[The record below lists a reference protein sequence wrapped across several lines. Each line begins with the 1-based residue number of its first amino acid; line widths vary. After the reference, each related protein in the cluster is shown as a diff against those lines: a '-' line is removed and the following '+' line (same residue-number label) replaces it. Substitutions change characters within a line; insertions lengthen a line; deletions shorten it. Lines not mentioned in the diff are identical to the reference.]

1 MKLPVLGVHCD
12 YNASVKHRS
21 MHLTYNA
28 LLSCTAIKA
37 ALAKAC
43 CMFTLNGLHSVRSA
57 TPANFMPAVR
67 NSNISPYILAKMLL
81 FKV

>member
-21 MHLTYNA
+21 MHLTYN

-57 TPANFMPAVR
+57 TPTNFMPTVR
-67 NSNISPYILAKMLL
+67 NSNISSYILAKMLL